1 VRRRRLLTLG
11 LLAAFA
17 LGTKLPD
24 LGAQP
29 NTIHGTVASAR
40 DGSAIRD
47 ARVLG
52 IWAQSSQPL
61 PLTLS
66 FAEAVTAADGGFSLT
81 SAGGGHGGPTSAV
94 HRSVVVFHP
103 MYEPHVAN
111 IGSDVPVR
119 IALDAAKTE
128 PAERAQ
134 SLLQMPYVLGLA
146 LATLESPNR
155 PLMLEALD
163 KQWRTLPDDVRTP
176 KASLATAF
184 DWFRAEFRSQARG
197 EPVTSAPHI
206 AGFPPPTYAAPAIR
220 LTVVDFHSR
229 QPLAGVVV
237 VAQWLPSAYGRR
249 GQQPLHLAESVSD
262 ANGVVSFMAW
272 GPLGRP
278 PLAQLTDR
286 SPELVVFKSGYH
298 PLVLRNDPRFAA
310 RYPNYAQ
317 MTSHDIS
324 SAMGFDGQP
333 DKPLQ
338 TVFWHSKVVTLESF
352 TDTPARWLVELG
364 HIVDRVQDPKQQLTA
379 LPKAVRSE
387 RDIFRTMPRRD
398 IDQRKLDWV
407 FWSVDRK
414 WPTR

>member
-1 VRRRRLLTLG
+1 
-11 LLAAFA
+11 
-17 LGTKLPD
+17 
-24 LGAQP
+24 
-29 NTIHGTVASAR
+29 
-40 DGSAIRD
+40 
-47 ARVLG
+47 
-52 IWAQSSQPL
+52 
-61 PLTLS
+61 
-66 FAEAVTAADGGFSLT
+66 VTAADGTFTLT
-81 SAGGGHGGPTSAV
+81 PAGGGQEEPNTATR
-94 HRSVVVFHP
+94 RSVIVFHP

-111 IGSDVPVR
+111 ADSDTPVR

-134 SLLQMPYVLGLA
+134 SLLQVPYVLGLA
-146 LATLESPNR
+146 LATYERPSR
-155 PLMLEALD
+155 PLILEALD
-163 KQWRTLPDDVRTP
+163 KQWRTLPEDVRTP
-176 KASLATAF
+176 KANLATAF
-184 DWFRAEFRSQARG
+184 DWFRAEFRSEARG
-197 EPVTSAPHI
+197 ERATSAPHI

-220 LTVVDFHSR
+220 LAVVDFHSR

-237 VAQWLPSAYGRR
+237 VAQWVPSAHGRR

-286 SPELVVFKSGYH
+286 SPELVLFKSGYH
-298 PLVLRNDPRFAA
+298 PLVLRNDPGFAA

-324 SAMGFDGQP
+324 RAMESDGQP

-338 TVFWHSKVVTLESF
+338 TVFWHSKAVTLESF
-352 TDTPARWLVELG
+352 TDTPARWLLELR
-364 HIVDRVQDPKQQLTA
+364 HIVDRVHDPKQQLTA
-379 LPKAVRSE
+379 LPKALRSE

-398 IDQRKLDWV
+398 IDQRELDWV